1 MEPADEIQ
9 TVWVIEITGLSLKK
23 EQWQRESYF
32 LNPFMPTWIETSTLS
47 WFFLFFFSSL
57 ALRLGTRMPAHHCH
71 LCRRDDTT
79 PNCFSR
85 EINSALRPALLDPC
99 HHGLIT
105 DFDLTPTSLCS
116 SMENCI
122 RCNPINAPSQY
133 PPPPTSPPQ
142 SHGQVLTR
150 TPKVTWRG

>member
-1 MEPADEIQ
+1 MAERI
-9 TVWVIEITGLSLKK
+9 VFFKSLHANMN
-23 EQWQRESYF
+23 RDVYIVMVF
-32 LNPFMPTWIETSTLS
+32 P
-47 WFFLFFFSSL
+47 FFFSSL

-133 PPPPTSPPQ
+133 PPPPNFSTSITWP
-142 SHGQVLTR
+142 SSDAHSKGYMAWLN
-150 TPKVTWRG
+150 TPLGSPLPSEY